1 MKKETAMSDAQT
13 KETIRQVYIDRQADR
28 ETRRLE
34 TRAADTAEA
43 IASTVVETRMSVED
57 GLAFLRE
64 GGEREQA

>member
-13 KETIRQVYIDRQADR
+13 KATIRQDYIDRQADR
-28 ETRRLE
+28 EARRLE

-43 IASTVVETRMSVED
+43 IASTVVETRMTVED
-57 GLAFLRE
+57 GLAFLRA

>member
-1 MKKETAMSDAQT
+1 MSDAQT